1 MTKAQEEVDKA
12 IGRDRLPDFDD
23 LHRIPYITA
32 MIRKAFRWRTVAP
45 VAIPHPSVKS
55 DTYAGYFIP
64 QGATVFALSH
74 HIHQDEELYPEP
86 GYGTRK
92 CLGQHFAEQTLF
104 SLISSFL
111 WAFDIRPPVDG
122 YEKPILPSL
131 DPMDWGA
138 FLASPPPMDF
148 QAIIKPRSPAVVSV
162 INQAVGTGI

>member
-45 VAIPHPSVKS
+45 VSIPHPSVKS
-55 DTYAGYFIP
+55 DT
-64 QGATVFALSH
+64 
-74 HIHQDEELYPEP
+74 
-86 GYGTRK
+86 GTRK
-92 CLGQHFAEQTLF
+92 CLGQHFAKQTLF
-104 SLISSFL
+104 LLISSFL

-162 INQAVGTGI
+162 INQAVGKGI